1 MAVQIREKLTITA
14 DGFRSHGEYFR
25 VRKARSLPRFLT
37 ATPIVEMKP
46 RRVNKEKKKHDQK
59 ERRKERQEKKKE
71 QRKVRRTT
79 IGRLI

>member
-46 RRVNKEKKKHDQK
+46 RRVNKEKRNMTKRKDEK
-59 ERRKERQEKKKE
+59 RDRRKRKSSEK
-71 QRKVRRTT
+71 
-79 IGRLI
+79 